1 MEIVIRFFNRVKDF
15 LLVSTC
21 CTSNDSIIIHNES
34 SPILQRKALSRSS
47 I

>member
-21 CTSNDSIIIHNES
+21 CTSNDSIIIH
-34 SPILQRKALSRSS
+34 SPILQRKERSS
-47 I
+47 SKTYL